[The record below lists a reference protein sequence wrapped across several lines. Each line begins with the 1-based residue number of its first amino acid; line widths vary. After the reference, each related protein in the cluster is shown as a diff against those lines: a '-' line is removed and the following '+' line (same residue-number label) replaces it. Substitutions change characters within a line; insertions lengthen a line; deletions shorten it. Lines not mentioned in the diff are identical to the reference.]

1 MIPKF
6 VKLLRNFTSMTIL
19 SSVVL
24 VTFTWAICGTLPS
37 FEASQV
43 AFSLHLKRIL
53 VIVGTGK
60 GDLGK
65 SISCPNSKCTSKYVG
80 SEIIKKTEIVKKKLT
95 VLPSYPYQ

>member
-6 VKLLRNFTSMTIL
+6 VKLLRNFTSMTML
-19 SSVVL
+19 SPVVL

-43 AFSLHLKRIL
+43 AFSLHLNLIL

-60 GDLGK
+60 GNLGK
-65 SISCPNSKCTSKYVG
+65 TISSPNSKFTSKYVG
-80 SEIIKKTEIVKKKLT
+80 SEIKKK
-95 VLPSYPYQ
+95 QK